1 MKKMLISFILGGIV
15 FTLGGVVATT
25 AISSTNVTY
34 QKKTVNTALDELY
47 NQAVTGKEL
56 VADAITNKGITTT
69 ASDTY
74 ETMATNINNIDID
87 HTEIIGKINNLE
99 SKHNSDVTSLTSSI
113 SSINQRLNTSI
124 QNATNLLSGG
134 FVQYSKYGKIVI
146 CDFSVY
152 YNSPL
157 LQNNEYSVASG
168 LPLPL
173 SLPQGTTLTYD
184 GVRGYVTIRDGVL
197 FVTPL
202 TGNFNGNT
210 YFNGQLI
217 YLEKS

>member
-99 SKHNSDVTSLTSSI
+99 SKHNNDVTSLTSSI

>member
-1 MKKMLISFILGGIV
+1 MKKIILGIII
-15 FTLGGVVATT
+15 GVIISGTVGVIAATT
-25 AISSTNVTY
+25 ISSKNVTY
-34 QKKTVNTALDELY
+34 QNKTVNNALDELY
-47 NQAVTGKEL
+47 NNAATGKEL
-56 VADAITNKGITTT
+56 IAAAITNKGITTT
-69 ASDTY
+69 SMDTY

-87 HTEIIGKINNLE
+87 HTEIIGKISNLE

>member
-1 MKKMLISFILGGIV
+1 MKKIILGFILGGIV

-34 QKKTVNTALDELY
+34 QNKTVNTALDELY

>member
-87 HTEIIGKINNLE
+87 HTEIIGKISNLE
-99 SKHNSDVTSLTSSI
+99 SKHNSEVSSLTGSI
-113 SSINQRLNTSI
+113 SSINQSLSNKVDVENFTIIADDLNEFFKKLGDKISNSLTKGKHLI
-124 QNATNLLSGG
+124 GGAWYNHYYMSGHCFVSENG
-134 FVQYSKYGKIVI
+134 FI
-146 CDFSVY
+146 
-152 YNSPL
+152 
-157 LQNNEYSVASG
+157 
-168 LPLPL
+168 
-173 SLPQGTTLTYD
+173 
-184 GVRGYVTIRDGVL
+184 YVV
-197 FVTPL
+197 
-202 TGNFNGNT
+202 
-210 YFNGQLI
+210 I
-217 YLEKS
+217 YLGGNRLYTMDYRVNNYRNVYVSNMQLVTF

>member
-74 ETMATNINNIDID
+74 ETIATNINNIDID